1 MDLTAAKGLLYCLLG
16 LFVLIAWARER
27 RKRRLSGE
35 TEKFW
40 PGTTYAPAAA
50 YYIAAAGAILI
61 TIAEAAV
68 EKRMG
73 LTAIPE
79 SIPSLFIFQLLGAA
93 IVQEMLFR
101 GFVAPGELIGRKLLA
116 LMIIG
121 SLVFTLIHNH
131 NFNLSEPEDQLNA
144 IFAFITS
151 LWLYVVRFNP
161 LNPDRSLLPCFMAH
175 TVRNLAVFGI
185 KGAQGIISW

>member
-1 MDLTAAKGLLYCLLG
+1 MDLTAAKGLLYSLLG
-16 LFVLIAWARER
+16 LFVLVAWARER

-35 TEKFW
+35 PEKFW
-40 PGTTYAPAAA
+40 PGTTYAPTAA
-50 YYIAAAGAILI
+50 YFAAGAGALLI
-61 TIAEAAV
+61 TVAEAAV

-73 LTAIPE
+73 LTDQQ
-79 SIPSLFIFQLLGAA
+79 SILPAVFLFQLLGASVVEEA
-93 IVQEMLFR
+93 LFR
-101 GFVAPGELIGRKLLA
+101 GFVAPGELVGRKLLA

-121 SLVFTLIHNH
+121 SLVFAL
-131 NFNLSEPEDQLNA
+131 
-144 IFAFITS
+144 ITS

-185 KGAQGIISW
+185 KGAQGFISW

>member
-16 LFVLIAWARER
+16 LFVLVAWARER
-27 RKRRLSGE
+27 RKRRLSVGP
-35 TEKFW
+35 EKFW
-40 PGTTYAPAAA
+40 PGTTYAPSAA

-68 EKRMG
+68 EKRAG
-73 LTAIPE
+73 LTSMQAEIQAAI
-79 SIPSLFIFQLLGAA
+79 LFQLLGAA
-93 IVQEMLFR
+93 VIEEALFR
-101 GFVAPGELIGRKLLA
+101 GFVAPGELVGRKLLA

-121 SLVFTLIHNH
+121 SLVFALIHNFH
-131 NFNLSEPEDQLNA
+131 LSTAEGKLNA
-144 IFAFITS
+144 VFAFITS

-185 KGAQGIISW
+185 KASQGFITW